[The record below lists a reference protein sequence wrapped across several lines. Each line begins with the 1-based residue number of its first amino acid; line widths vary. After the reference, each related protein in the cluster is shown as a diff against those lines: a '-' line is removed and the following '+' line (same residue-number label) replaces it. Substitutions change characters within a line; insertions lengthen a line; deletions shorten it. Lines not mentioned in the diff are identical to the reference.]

1 MNEKNLSKIA
11 LLTTILGL
19 LFLWWYAGQ
28 ITTKSNAHLEE
39 IPAEKE
45 MTVRGI
51 VSRISQQDKAWFL
64 EVDGETIEKVPV
76 VLFPKE
82 DIFLQEG
89 DYVEIRGQTKIYKG
103 KKEIVA
109 SEVKV
114 K

>member
-1 MNEKNLSKIA
+1 MNEKHLTKMA
-11 LLTTILGL
+11 LLATIFGL
-19 LFLWWYAGQ
+19 LFLWWYAGHS
-28 ITTKSNAHLEE
+28 TAKSTAHLQD

-45 MTVRGI
+45 ITVRGI
-51 VSRISQQDKAWFL
+51 VSRVSQQDKAWFL
-64 EVDGETIEKVPV
+64 EVDGETIETVPV

-109 SEVKV
+109 SQVTVK
-114 K
+114 